1 MTVLPILLA
10 DEETEAVFA
19 AWRLANPGT
28 REGIV
33 IFGALGLVTLLSV
46 LWAIFLR
53 KPRQHRRSHHHSNPR
68 SSKPAE
74 KTPPLPPQRHHKRR
88 RSRRRHRPR
97 KPTLAET
104 GGLPPLRPESPPGP
118 PS

>member
-74 KTPPLPPQRHHKRR
+74 NAFHSSHGIVEQKIEVLSNK
-88 RSRRRHRPR
+88 
-97 KPTLAET
+97 
-104 GGLPPLRPESPPGP
+104 
-118 PS
+118 